1 MEYSGKGTSCEMEI
15 DKLQYPTSSTSRRR
29 RDAPKELHSN
39 FPLQPLYQKTVVDEK
54 KALVHFMWEGR
65 GRGGLAVSS
74 LTLSMGQTSAAR
86 CCFQHNEVISF
97 S

>member
-15 DKLQYPTSSTSRRR
+15 DKLQHPTSNTSRRR
-29 RDAPKELHSN
+29 RDAPNEQHSN
-39 FPLQPLYQKTVVDEK
+39 FPLQPLYQKTVVDKK

-65 GRGGLAVSS
+65 GRGGLAVSPN
-74 LTLSMGQTSAAR
+74 MGQTSAAR

>member
-1 MEYSGKGTSCEMEI
+1 MEYSGKGTSCEMEL
-15 DKLQYPTSSTSRRR
+15 DKLQYPTSNTSRRR
-29 RDAPKELHSN
+29 RDAPKEQHSN

-65 GRGGLAVSS
+65 GRGGLAVSP
-74 LTLSMGQTSAAR
+74 SMGQASAAR